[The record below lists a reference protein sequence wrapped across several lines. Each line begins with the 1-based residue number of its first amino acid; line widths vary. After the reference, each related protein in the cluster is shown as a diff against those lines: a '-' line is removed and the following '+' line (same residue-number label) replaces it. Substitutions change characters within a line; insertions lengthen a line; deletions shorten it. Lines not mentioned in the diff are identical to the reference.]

1 MDAVESFELEVVT
14 PQKKVFTGR
23 VDTVV
28 VPGFLGQFGVL
39 PGHVPYITALRPGPL
54 NFDFEGTTHRYV
66 LGPGFAEV
74 GESKVTLVTDG
85 CEPVSEI
92 ELQEATEA
100 MKTAEQVM
108 LDSQPTDSEYL
119 DAEAELALQGAR
131 VQAATDKQE

>member
-14 PQKKVFTGR
+14 PEKKVFTGR

-54 NFDFEGTTHRYV
+54 TFEFEGATRRYV

-74 GESKVTLVTDG
+74 GESKVLLITDD
-85 CEPVSEI
+85 CEPVSDI
-92 ELQEATEA
+92 ELQQATDA
-100 MKTAEQVM
+100 MKKAEEVM
-108 LDSQPTDSEYL
+108 FDRQPADSEYL

-131 VQAATDKQE
+131 VQAASDKH